1 MEVCRTIYEGKHDGS
16 GLYLLSL
23 CNTSSIGDE
32 CSCLI
37 YIGTIFKI
45 DLGVSDLNY
54 QLDL

>member
-45 DLGVSDLNY
+45 DLGVSDLNF
-54 QLDL
+54 